1 MWLLDLEG
9 LGNVLGIGSGVRLG
23 CGAKKAQ
30 GMARLYTSGWG
41 LTHVLLMLKIGYI
54 FFFMHYRV
62 GAKVVTIIRVAHGL
76 QVQPAIIPAGC
87 SYIGNWQLDNV
98 CPKEHR
104 T

>member
-54 FFFMHYRV
+54 FFHALSGRREGRYNYSCCTWATSTTGDNPSWVFIH
-62 GAKVVTIIRVAHGL
+62 
-76 QVQPAIIPAGC
+76 
-87 SYIGNWQLDNV
+87 WQLDNV
-98 CPKEHR
+98 S
-104 T
+104 